1 MNTASTWLTQE
12 SFDRLSAELVE
23 RSGPMRSEIT
33 KKIELAREEGDLK
46 ENGGYHA
53 AREEQGK
60 NEARVRQLKQM
71 LENAQIG
78 TPPSDTGT
86 IAIGHVV
93 TVEFAD
99 GDSERFWLVSREE
112 AVHSTM
118 DVYSPDSPLGNAV
131 IGKKQGDISSF
142 ELPNG
147 KEITIAIKKVE
158 IYQA

>member
-12 SFDRLSAELVE
+12 SFDRLSAELVD

-131 IGKKQGDISSF
+131 IGKKQGDTSSF

-158 IYQA
+158 TYQA

>member
-12 SFDRLSAELVE
+12 SFDRLSTELVE

-131 IGKKQGDISSF
+131 IGKKQGDTSSF

>member
-12 SFDRLSAELVE
+12 AFDRLTKELNE
-23 RSGPMRSEIT
+23 RSGSMRSEIT

-71 LENAQIG
+71 LENAKIG
-78 TPPSDTGT
+78 TPPTDTGT

-93 TVEFAD
+93 SVVFSD
-99 GDSERFWLVSREE
+99 GDEEKFWLVSREE
-112 AVHSTM
+112 VLHSTM
-118 DVYSPDSPLGNAV
+118 DVYSPDSPLGQAV
-131 IGKKQGDISSF
+131 LGKKAGDNSSF

-147 KEITIAIKKVE
+147 KEISIKIKSVE
-158 IYQA
+158 IYSA

>member
-131 IGKKQGDISSF
+131 IGKKQGDTSSF

-158 IYQA
+158 TYQA

>member
-93 TVEFAD
+93 TVEFTD

-131 IGKKQGDISSF
+131 IGKKQGDTSSF